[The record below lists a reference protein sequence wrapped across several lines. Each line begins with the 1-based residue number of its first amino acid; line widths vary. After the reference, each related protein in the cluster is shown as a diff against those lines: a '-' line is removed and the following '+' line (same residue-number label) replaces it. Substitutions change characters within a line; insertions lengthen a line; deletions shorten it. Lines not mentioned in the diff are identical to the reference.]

1 MSLRALV
8 HFLTCTSLGVAASQ
22 ALVLRTFDATRHLR
36 FLGFP
41 SNPTHNTQF
50 LHSAYDFTGVG
61 WLTTNTQRQLTMVS
75 PLHYV
80 GANHVRVG
88 VGSTLR
94 FLSSDGVIRDYT
106 VASETTIPN
115 DAGNNSDLFVG
126 TLTAAITE
134 SDNIRFYPYLNLS
147 SNSNYN
153 AYRNQPL
160 IILGRTVLGGSGVS
174 SSIKTVSSTTTQP
187 TLTITSTYIV
197 ASGSADDSY
206 YQSGDSG
213 GPVFINQGGIP
224 AIVGTNSLVGSSTD
238 SSNNVVS
245 FTNFANFIP
254 HYIDDLNNVM
264 EVNGY
269 RMTKA
274 IPGST
279 TLTLTHTP
287 PPSPIRAGHSFNIQL
302 NLANTGST
310 MAENIRLNSTFPNNS
325 VVTSTSGSP
334 WFDQPFVNTAT
345 SSSRSASINPS
356 STSDYSITLTIP
368 DPGSYDQSVTYSS
381 DQSSAM
387 SQVFNLDVIESFL
400 SWTNTLTDG
409 SPTGDDDQDGI
420 NNLLEYAFG
429 GNPANSSQLVDGD
442 STPLLPSYSSSNGV
456 HTISYVRR
464 KDYVQRA
471 LDYQLTSSTTLGGGS
486 FSDASTLIN
495 TSNTTSIND
504 ELELVSYTLTQ
515 SGTKRF
521 FRIEV
526 SLNE

>member
-8 HFLTCTSLGVAASQ
+8 HFLTYTSLGLAASQ

-115 DAGNNSDLFVG
+115 DAGNDSDLFVG

-147 SNSNYN
+147 SNFNYN
-153 AYRNQPL
+153 AYRNQSL

-187 TLTITSTYIV
+187 TLTITSTYTV
-197 ASGSADDSY
+197 ASGGADDSY

-238 SSNNVVS
+238 TNNNVVS

-279 TLTLTHTP
+279 TLALTHTP
-287 PPSPIRAGHSFNIQL
+287 PSTTLRAGHSIDLQMTLGNS
-302 NLANTGST
+302 GST
-310 MAENIRLNSTFPNNS
+310 VAENVRLTGVFPIDTE
-325 VVTSTSGSP
+325 VTNTSGAP
-334 WFDQPFVNTAT
+334 WFDQPFIANST
-345 SSSRSASINPS
+345 SSSRNASIDS
-356 STSDYSITLTIP
+356 SANSDYSIEVTIP
-368 DPGSYDQSVTYSS
+368 KAGTHTYSVTYSS
-381 DQSSAM
+381 DQSS
-387 SQVFNLDVIESFL
+387 SVIENFSLTVIESFL
-400 SWTNTLTDG
+400 SSTADLTDQ
-409 SPTGDDDQDGI
+409 SASGDDDQDGI
-420 NNLLEYAFG
+420 SNLLEYAFG
-429 GNPANSSQLVDGD
+429 GNTESPSQFIDGG
-442 STPLLPSYSSSNGV
+442 TTLLLPQYTNTNGV
-456 HTISYVRR
+456 HTLSHLRR
-464 KDYVQRA
+464 KDHVQRA
-471 LDYQLTSSTTLGGGS
+471 LTYALTSSTDLSSNNFG
-486 FSDASTLIN
+486 DASTLISDTDI
-495 TSNTTSIND
+495 TSVNAEFEQIT
-504 ELELVSYTLTQ
+504 YTLTK
-515 SGTKRF
+515 SSTERF

-526 SLNE
+526 SLDE